1 MIYIV
6 IPVFNRKHFTKEC
19 LLSLKRGTN
28 QKYKVI
34 VVDDG
39 STDGT
44 ADMLR
49 EEFPE
54 VEVLFGDGNLFWTAS
69 VNMGIKHALQA
80 GAEYVMTLNNDLE
93 VAEDYIENTYNRM
106 AEKPNAILGALEM
119 DAGTREP
126 AFGGEIVDFK
136 LNKVRYLLQ
145 ELPKEQQVG
154 LHAVSQLPGRG
165 LLIPR
170 AVFEKIGLLDQERF
184 PHYVADYDF
193 THTALRNGFELYVN
207 YDAKLYTYP
216 EESGERQNRQSK
228 SLQNFYKH
236 LFDIKGGG
244 NLRDFT
250 RFTLKNCPPPY
261 IPYYLANG
269 YARRIFG
276 YMLK

>member
-19 LLSLKRGTN
+19 LLSLRKQTN
-28 QKYKVI
+28 TSFKVI

-44 ADMLR
+44 ADMLAQ
-49 EEFPE
+49 EFPE
-54 VEVLFGDGNLFWTAS
+54 VEVLFGDGGLFWTAS
-69 VNMGIKHALQA
+69 VNMGIKHALQH

-93 VAEDYIENTYNRM
+93 AAPDFIQNTYKWM

-119 DAGTREP
+119 DAATREP
-126 AFGGEIVDFK
+126 AFGGEVIDFK

-145 ELPKEQQVG
+145 ELPKEKQVG
-154 LHAVSQLPGRG
+154 LHQVSQLPGRG

-170 AVFEKIGLLDQERF
+170 AVFEKIGLLDQDNF

-193 THTALRNGFELYVN
+193 THTALRNGFELYCN

-216 EESGERQNRQSK
+216 EESGERKNRQSK
-228 SLQNFYKH
+228 SIKNFYNH

-250 RFTLKNCPPPY
+250 RFTLKNCPSPY

-276 YMLK
+276 YILK

>member
-1 MIYIV
+1 MLYIV
-6 IPVFNRKHFTKEC
+6 IPVFNRKNFTKEC

-28 QKYKVI
+28 QNYKII

-69 VNMGIKHALQA
+69 VNMGIKHALQL
-80 GAEYVMTLNNDLE
+80 GADYIMTLNNDLE
-93 VAEDYIENTYNRM
+93 VAEDYVENTYKSM
-106 AEKPNAILGALEM
+106 AQKPNAVIGALEM

-136 LNKVRYLLQ
+136 LNKVRHLLQ

-154 LHAVSQLPGRG
+154 LHKVSQLPGRG

-170 AVFEKIGLLDQERF
+170 AVFEKIGLLDQDRF

-216 EESGERQNRQSK
+216 EESGERKNRQSK
-228 SLQNFYKH
+228 SINNFYKH

>member
-6 IPVFNRKHFTKEC
+6 IPVFNRKDFTRDC
-19 LLSLKRGTN
+19 LLSLRKQTDPN
-28 QKYKVI
+28 YKVI

-44 ADMLR
+44 ADMLK

-54 VEVLFGDGNLFWTAS
+54 VTVLFGDGNLFWTAS
-69 VNMGIKHALQA
+69 VNMGIHHALEQ
-80 GAEYVMTLNNDLE
+80 GADYVMTMNNDVE
-93 VAEDYIENTYNRM
+93 VAPDFIENTYKW
-106 AEKPNAILGALEM
+106 AKVKPNAVIGALEM
-119 DAGTREP
+119 DAETREP
-126 AFGGEIVDFK
+126 IFGGEIIDFK
-136 LNKVRYLLQ
+136 LNSVRHLIQ
-145 ELPKEQQVG
+145 ELPKEKQVG
-154 LHAVSQLPGRG
+154 IHLVSQLPGRG

-170 AVFEKIGLLDQERF
+170 TVIDKIGVFDQEQF
-184 PHYVADYDF
+184 PHYVADYDY
-193 THTALRNGFELYVN
+193 THTAARHGFELYCN

-216 EESGERQNRQSK
+216 EESGERKNRKSK
-228 SLQNFYKH
+228 NLKNFYNH

-250 RFTLKNCPPPY
+250 RFTLKNCPKPY

-276 YMLK
+276 YLMK